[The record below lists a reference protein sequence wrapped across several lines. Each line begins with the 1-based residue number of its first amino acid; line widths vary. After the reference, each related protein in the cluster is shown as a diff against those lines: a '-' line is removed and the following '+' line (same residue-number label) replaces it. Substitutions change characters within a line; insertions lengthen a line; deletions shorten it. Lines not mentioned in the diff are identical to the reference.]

1 MSRKLCPLLVQS
13 DTTPSLTMQGESW
26 TRTYFAEC
34 IGEKCMAYRK
44 QDGFCELWERVTRGE
59 EAEKAGAPGGVIHCK
74 DCKFLEFSD
83 HHGECAKGCIGIV
96 GPEDYCS
103 RGFPEEKKA
112 EAPHE

>member
-13 DTTPSLTMQGESW
+13 DTTPSLTMLGESW
-26 TRTYFAEC
+26 QRTYFAEC

-44 QDGFCELWERVTRGE
+44 QDRFCEVWQRVTRAE
-59 EAEKAGAPGGVIHCK
+59 YAEKAGAPGDVVHCK

-103 RGFPEEKKA
+103 RGFREEKKA

>member
-44 QDGFCELWERVTRGE
+44 QDGFCELWERVTRAE
-59 EAEKAGAPGGVIHCK
+59 EATENG
-74 DCKFLEFSD
+74 
-83 HHGECAKGCIGIV
+83 KG
-96 GPEDYCS
+96 D
-103 RGFPEEKKA
+103 
-112 EAPHE
+112 